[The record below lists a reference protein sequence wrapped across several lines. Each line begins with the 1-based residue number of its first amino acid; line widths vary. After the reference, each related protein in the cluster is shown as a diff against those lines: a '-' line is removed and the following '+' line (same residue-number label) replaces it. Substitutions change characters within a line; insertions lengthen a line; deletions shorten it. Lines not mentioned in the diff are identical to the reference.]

1 MLWKLL
7 GLLVILG
14 IGVPILMNIYD
25 GFTNSTNGSWVNW
38 TVAYTTVCGTTACV
52 TAYSTMELGIF
63 QMIPIIAGLMI
74 LGFILYL
81 LSGGFHKPDNM
92 PPIGR

>member
-1 MLWKLL
+1 MWRFMI
-7 GLLVILG
+7 LLVMLG
-14 IGVPILMNIYD
+14 IGVPILMNIYS
-25 GFTNSTNGSWVNW
+25 GFVGQNGSWNNW
-38 TVAYTTVCGTTACV
+38 TVAYAVNATTTSCV
-52 TAYSTMELGIF
+52 TAVSTFEMGIF
-63 QMIPIIAGLMI
+63 QIIPILAGLTL